1 MAGSPPCRTRR
12 CRFSAQQLVAALSVG
27 HEIIHLRHIA
37 YDLGLGSKVNA
48 ALAALAD
55 GHSARAIAQLTRLDH
70 VLATDAA
77 DGPRTAVILRAR
89 ASILVLADA
98 LTRHGAYFDAGA
110 RP

>member
-1 MAGSPPCRTRR
+1 MPDEAVPLQR
-12 CRFSAQQLVAALSVG
+12 AQLVAALSLG

-37 YDLGLGSKVNA
+37 HDLGLGPKVDA

-55 GHSARAIAQLTRLDH
+55 GHSARAVAQLTRLDQ

-77 DGPRTAVILRAR
+77 DGPGMAAILRAR
-89 ASILVLADA
+89 ASVLVLADA
-98 LTRHGAYFDAGA
+98 LTRHGAYFDNGA